1 MITIFLRPDAT
12 ATIYFAAHFVRLLFE
27 GGVYFAQE
35 LQIVWLLFE
44 GDHYSMAA
52 SVRRFKLESTTLR
65 A

>member
-44 GDHYSMAA
+44 GQITVAHFRSGAIY
-52 SVRRFKLESTTLR
+52 KN
-65 A
+65 